1 MADHHRGSLKTT
13 PLDALHR
20 RSGAKMM
27 GFAGHDMPVNY
38 PAGVLAEHRACR
50 TGCALFDVSHMGQVA
65 LVPHSGD
72 VADAALALERLVPAD
87 ISALT
92 PGRQKYALFT
102 NIAAGIEDDL
112 MVAHAG
118 DRLMLVVNAGNF
130 AGDLKLLDAISD
142 AVEVIA
148 LPRALIALQGP
159 TSEAVMRTLGVDLS
173 ASRFMDRIEF
183 DLMGHACWATRS
195 GYTGEDGFEVSVPAD
210 AADAIA
216 TALIEEGGA
225 TPAGLGARD
234 SLRLEAGLCLHGA
247 DIGPDTTPLEAQL
260 MWSVPKS
267 RRPGGARAGGFPG
280 ADVLFADMASGA
292 MRLRV
297 GILPDGRAPVR
308 APSALYAS
316 PDADSAIGEVT
327 SGSFGAS
334 LNAPIAMGYVRPE
347 FAANGT
353 QIWAEVRGKRLPCT
367 VAPLPFVPACF
378 KR

>member
-1 MADHHRGSLKTT
+1 
-13 PLDALHR
+13 
-20 RSGAKMM
+20 
-27 GFAGHDMPVNY
+27 
-38 PAGVLAEHRACR
+38 
-50 TGCALFDVSHMGQVA
+50 
-65 LVPHSGD
+65 
-72 VADAALALERLVPAD
+72 
-87 ISALT
+87 
-92 PGRQKYALFT
+92 
-102 NIAAGIEDDL
+102 
-112 MVAHAG
+112 
-118 DRLMLVVNAGNF
+118 
-130 AGDLKLLDAISD
+130 
-142 AVEVIA
+142 
-148 LPRALIALQGP
+148 
-159 TSEAVMRTLGVDLS
+159 VMRTLGVDLS

-195 GYTGEDGFEVSVPAD
+195 GYTGEDGFEASVPAD

-260 MWSVPKS
+260 MWSIPKS